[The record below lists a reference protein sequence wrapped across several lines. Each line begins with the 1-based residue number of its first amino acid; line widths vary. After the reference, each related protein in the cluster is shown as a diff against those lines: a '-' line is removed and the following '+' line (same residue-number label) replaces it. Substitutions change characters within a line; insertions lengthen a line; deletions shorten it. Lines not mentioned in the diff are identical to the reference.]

1 MKKNRIRSAPARFW
15 VAEETDQAVRAIAA
29 AEGKSCSSVYRDLI
43 SKGLVAGGYRTGAQ
57 DLAALVKTA
66 VEETVKPQ
74 VERLAAI
81 SAKGTQVSA
90 AAFFMS
96 VYTGDILVPE
106 HLRGQF
112 DEAAVQAR
120 KLGIEYL
127 KLPRDR
133 SIEEFLKKAF
143 SRMEE
148 DE

>member
-15 VAEETDQAVRAIAA
+15 VSEETDQAVRAIAA
-29 AEGKSCSSVYRDLI
+29 AEGRSCSSVYRDLI
-43 SKGLVAGGYRTGAQ
+43 SKGLVAGGYRAGEQ
-57 DLAALVKTA
+57 DMAALVKNT
-66 VEETVKPQ
+66 VEEALKPQ
-74 VERLAAI
+74 VERLASI
-81 SAKGTQVSA
+81 SAKATQISA

-133 SIEEFLKKAF
+133 SVEDFLKKAF
-143 SRMEE
+143 SHMEDYE
-148 DE
+148 